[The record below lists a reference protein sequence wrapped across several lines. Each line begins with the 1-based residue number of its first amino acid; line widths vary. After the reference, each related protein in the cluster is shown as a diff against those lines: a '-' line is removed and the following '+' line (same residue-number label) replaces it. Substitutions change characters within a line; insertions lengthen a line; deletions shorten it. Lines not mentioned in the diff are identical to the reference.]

1 MSLGLQQL
9 SGAARQDSTDDGALT
24 PRRSD
29 KAAVAR
35 GMSMRRTSNNATRRL
50 STAIAGLVPTVES
63 PVSSTTVEGAI
74 ARPGSAAQ
82 RSWSPK
88 RKKTGYP
95 PPHALTR
102 CAPCLLVSPAQPRP
116 SATETRPPP
125 DASEAK
131 PRKWSVSAMLSN
143 NMTALGSKSADP
155 ATGRRSSSTVA
166 AAGPEPAQPP
176 KQPAPA
182 QPSPQAPP
190 KVQHVTDDVQPFV
203 AERRSS
209 SATPR
214 DTEGPSAPAPA
225 KDLSKAASFKAAGS
239 KASASPRGDAPD
251 SQAKQA
257 APSTKEAKAGS
268 QKGLQVGAA

>member
-1 MSLGLQQL
+1 
-9 SGAARQDSTDDGALT
+9 
-24 PRRSD
+24 
-29 KAAVAR
+29 
-35 GMSMRRTSNNATRRL
+35 
-50 STAIAGLVPTVES
+50 
-63 PVSSTTVEGAI
+63 
-74 ARPGSAAQ
+74 
-82 RSWSPK
+82 
-88 RKKTGYP
+88 
-95 PPHALTR
+95 
-102 CAPCLLVSPAQPRP
+102 
-116 SATETRPPP
+116 
-125 DASEAK
+125 
-131 PRKWSVSAMLSN
+131 MLSN
-143 NMTALGSKSADP
+143 NMPALGTKSAEP
-155 ATGRRSSSTVA
+155 ATGRRSSTTVA
-166 AAGPEPAQPP
+166 AAAPEPAQPP
-176 KQPAPA
+176 RQPAPTPTPTPAPAPA